1 MADTTPNSSKSS
13 SFIEEDDVGLDL
25 EFETTEEIPVPFR
38 LVDQVI
44 GQDEGVEIIKKAS
57 VQRRNV
63 LLIGDPGTGKSM
75 LGQALAELLPKEE
88 MEDIL
93 CLPNPMD
100 TQSPRIMTVPALEGR
115 RIVAHYREQA
125 RKADRVRNL
134 FILAILGIILIIGA
148 LNGVQTFLT
157 ALLIVVLAFFILGQF
172 RSRKDNMVPKLLVD
186 NTDSVSSPFFD
197 GTGAHAGALLGDV
210 RHDPFQS
217 GGLGTPAHHRVEA
230 GLIHKGH
237 RGVLYVDEIATL
249 KQKTQQQLLTAMQDK
264 KLSVTGQSELSSG
277 AMVRTEPVPCD
288 FVLCASG
295 NVETVRRMH
304 PALRSRIR
312 GYGYEVFI
320 NHHIPDTIEN
330 RRKLTRFIAQE
341 ITKDGKIPHFT
352 REAVL
357 EVIREAKRRAGR
369 KNRLTLRLRDLGGL
383 IRAAGDIAREKNV
396 QYTLPE
402 HIMDAKNL
410 ARSLEHQIADRYVEQ
425 KKEYQVIQTTGAV
438 VGKVNGLSV
447 MSDPTGG
454 ARAGSVMPIEAQVT
468 PAQGRGGRTIATG
481 KLRIIARES
490 VQNVSALIKTWTGR
504 DIANHDVHI
513 QFLGTHEGVEGDS
526 ASITIATA
534 VISDIE
540 DLPVRQEIAMTGSL
554 SVRGEVL
561 PVGGVTA
568 KIEGAAAIG
577 IREIII
583 PRANAEDVTL
593 ETHLKEDGILIHP
606 VSSLQEVLAIA
617 LVGWDKK
624 RKEHFT
630 KHTQKIDSS
639 TGLVPRRSPVPG

>member
-1 MADTTPNSSKSS
+1 MDENNSGSPNSTPSMEEEV
-13 SFIEEDDVGLDL
+13 IELGM

-44 GQDEGVEIIKKAS
+44 GQDEGVEIIKKAAI
-57 VQRRNV
+57 QRRNV

-125 RKADRVRNL
+125 RKADRVRNI
-134 FILAILGIILIIGA
+134 FILSILGIILIIGA
-148 LNGVQTFLT
+148 LSGIQTFLT

-172 RSRKDNMVPKLLVD
+172 RSRKEHMVPKLLVD
-186 NTDSVSSPFFD
+186 NTESASSPFFD

-237 RGVLYVDEIATL
+237 RGVLYIDEIATL

-264 KLSVTGQSELSSG
+264 KLSITGQSELSSG
-277 AMVRTEPVPCD
+277 AMVRTESVPCD

-295 NVETVRRMH
+295 NVETVRRLH
-304 PALRSRIR
+304 PALRSRVR

-320 NHHIPDTIEN
+320 NHQMPDTVEN
-330 RRKLTRFIAQE
+330 RRKLTRFITQE
-341 ITKDGKIPHFT
+341 ITKDGKVPHFSH
-352 REAVL
+352 EAVL
-357 EVIREAKRRAGR
+357 EIIREAKRRAGR
-369 KNRLTLRLRDLGGL
+369 KKKLTLRLRDLGGL
-383 IRAAGDIAREKNV
+383 VRAAGDIARESNSP
-396 QYTLPE
+396 YTLPE
-402 HIMDAKNL
+402 HVVGAKNL
-410 ARSLEHQIADRYVEQ
+410 ARSLEHQMADRYVEQ
-425 KKEYQVIQTTGAV
+425 KKEYAVIQTSGSLI
-438 VGKVNGLSV
+438 GRVNGLSV

-454 ARAGSVMPIEAQVT
+454 ARAGSVTTIEARVT

-481 KLRIIARES
+481 KLRVIARES

-504 DIANHDVHI
+504 DITNHDVHI
-513 QFLGTHEGVEGDS
+513 QFLGTYEGVEGDS
-526 ASITIATA
+526 ASVTIATA

-540 DLPVRQEIAMTGSL
+540 NLPVRQDIAMTGSL

-561 PVGGVTA
+561 PIGGVTA

-577 IREIII
+577 IKEVII
-583 PRANAEDVTL
+583 PLANAEDVTL
-593 ETHLKEDGILIHP
+593 EAKLKENGVIIHP
-606 VSSLQEVLAIA
+606 VSTLQEVLAIA
-617 LVGWDKK
+617 LVGWDEK
-624 RKEHFT
+624 
-630 KHTQKIDSS
+630 
-639 TGLVPRRSPVPG
+639 RRSHLDKFGQKEDTSSRYSPSSRPTIG